1 MLESFQGTKTTTTTL
16 TTTLCSHR
24 HFLATC
30 EAIKNITSTEDLTPE
45 IFLEAMKT
53 CHGEMDL
60 KSARELMDLAVVD
73 GVVRPSLG
81 TYLILVR

>member
-1 MLESFQGTKTTTTTL
+1 M
-16 TTTLCSHR
+16 
-24 HFLATC
+24 ATG

-45 IFLEAMKT
+45 VFLEAMKA
-53 CHGEMDL
+53 CHSEMDL

-81 TYLILVR
+81 SYLILVR